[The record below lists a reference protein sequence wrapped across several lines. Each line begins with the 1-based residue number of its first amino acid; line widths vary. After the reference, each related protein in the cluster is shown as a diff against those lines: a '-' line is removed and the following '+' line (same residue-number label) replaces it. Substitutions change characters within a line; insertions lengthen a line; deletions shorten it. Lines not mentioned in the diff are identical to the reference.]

1 MESIA
6 PGESIGMGISA
17 EQLAEEIG
25 LDAEEIAWRKEFL
38 NFTSEDEQR
47 LASMS
52 AVVESKEA
60 ELVEAF
66 LDPILS
72 DARTREVVARSPRTN
87 DQLEA
92 IVSGYLGMF
101 TGGTYDQQYYTHRC
115 RIGRL
120 HDRLDMPLHYF
131 GGMFGNFLNILLD
144 EIESLTV
151 ESATESLSAEDA
163 ADVEASIGEG
173 FANARA
179 AVRGANLDMQVVND
193 TYLHSYSREMREE
206 IDKSREMRERI
217 AGTVESLRT
226 EAASAAEGVDAIDAL
241 ASEQTANTEELADG
255 LSDLSASVE
264 EVAATADEVSA
275 TSTRAEELAEEG
287 HEAAEN
293 AAETMARVDDARG
306 DITERV
312 DTLVDTIDE
321 IDEIVEVINGIAEQT
336 NLLALNA
343 SIEAARA
350 GEAGAGFAVVADE
363 VKALANE
370 SKEQAERVEG
380 MIDEVT
386 DHIDETAV
394 SLNDADD
401 HIRQGI
407 DEVEESMTRLER
419 IRDAV
424 EEASTGIGEVARA
437 TDDQAATS
445 AQLAQRVDDT
455 ADRADEVAA
464 ELDELL
470 ESVRSQSD
478 TATEIDEALDELAAV
493 ETAAGDAG
501 ARARTQ
507 ATTDGGTASAPD
519 RGRGGIDDRAR
530 DGPAASDR
538 QDGFE
543 WSPEATADD
552 GGEAAETGDDG
563 LPAGMPD
570 FVKEMLDEETKQKI
584 RRGELDRPEWT
595 K

>member
-66 LDPILS
+66 LEPILS
-72 DARTREVVARSPRTN
+72 DARTREIVGRSPRTN

-92 IVSGYLGMF
+92 IVSGYLKMF

-206 IDKSREMRERI
+206 IDKSREMRE
-217 AGTVESLRT
+217 
-226 EAASAAEGVDAIDAL
+226 GVDTIDTL
-241 ASEQTANTEELADG
+241 AAEQTANTEELADG

-275 TSTRAEELAEEG
+275 TSTRAEEMAEEG
-287 HEAAEN
+287 HEAAAN

-350 GEAGAGFAVVADE
+350 GEAGSGFAVVADE

-394 SLNDADD
+394 SLDDADD
-401 HIRQGI
+401 HIRRGI

-424 EEASTGIGEVARA
+424 EEASSGIGEVARA
-437 TDDQAATS
+437 TDDQAETS

-478 TATEIDEALDELAAV
+478 TATEIDEALDELESV
-493 ETAAGDAG
+493 EAAAGDTG

-507 ATTDGGTASAPD
+507 ATTDGGTASTP
-519 RGRGGIDDRAR
+519 GRGG
-530 DGPAASDR
+530 GGSS
-538 QDGFE
+538 GFE
-543 WSPEATADD
+543 WSPEPTADD
-552 GGEAAETGDDG
+552 GGESAATGDDG

-570 FVKEMLDEETKQKI
+570 FVKEMLDEETKAQI